1 MSFWEVLASQLTLL
15 SIMGHLSFGLTAVSL
30 AMRDMLLIRA
40 LGGASGLVGVA
51 LQQVLVRWGLRTWP
65 SKAMRLLADLLGVRA
80 G

>member
-1 MSFWEVLASQLTLL
+1 AVHHLEELGELFPPLASLWPLRGLL
-15 SIMGHLSFGLTAVSL
+15 
-30 AMRDMLLIRA
+30 LL
-40 LGGASGLVGVA
+40 ASGLVGVA